1 VDVPGVALRDQQIGF
16 DVTPTEARAASAA
29 QRGRLLDTVRGLDEA
44 QWRAQ
49 SRCADWSIQ
58 DVVLHLTQMSDVMQA
73 GIAAARADEKFTPFK
88 TFDPKVTPTEL
99 VRAAGS
105 QDPAVTVAEF
115 ARTTQSLTSTL
126 VELGDDD
133 SLLLVSPAGRQPWP
147 RSILHALFD
156 SAVHERDITRPLG
169 LDAEPSVDEVGA
181 IAAYQVLLASRVACM
196 FGMSY
201 AVELALEGAPVLTV
215 RVDGPAVEV
224 IRAFGTG
231 APVATGDAID
241 VLDAMTGRGEL
252 SDALDAPSAVIAGLS
267 TLRSLV

>member
-1 VDVPGVALRDQQIGF
+1 VALRDQQIGF
-16 DVTPTEARAASAA
+16 DVTAAEARAASTG
-29 QRGRLLDTVRGLDEA
+29 QRRRLLDTVRGLDEE
-44 QWRAQ
+44 RLLAQ

-58 DVVLHLTQMSDVMQA
+58 DVVRHLTQMSDLMQD

-99 VRAAGS
+99 VRAAGA
-105 QDPAVTVAEF
+105 QDPATTVAEF
-115 ARTTQSLTSTL
+115 ARTTESLARTL
-126 VELGDDD
+126 EELGDDD

-169 LDAEPSVDEVGA
+169 IDAEPSVDEVGSV
-181 IAAYQVLLASRVACM
+181 AAYQVLLASRVACM

-201 AVELALEGAPVLTV
+201 VVELALEGAPVLTV
-215 RVDGPAVEV
+215 RVDGPAVDV

-231 APVATGDAID
+231 APVATGVAID

-252 SDALDAPSAVIAGLS
+252 SAVLDGPPAVIAGLS
-267 TLRSLV
+267 TLSSLV